1 MMDRPFV
8 DIGEPAWQEAVKLA
22 GDGPLF
28 DYMCRVDF
36 ADGLCRIKLYDR
48 VGDTFGAPILHL
60 EGKADVNSTGSLRG
74 PVYCTAPPHAWAG
87 REVDF
92 RLSPVGSYSATLAIK
107 PAQPGSSVMSFGQ
120 LGGEG
125 LGQQAVQDR
134 ARFSDAAPFL
144 ICTLPE
150 SQVVNLNAGS
160 FANGAVLNIWEREYA
175 DAQHWHLRESAPQS
189 GEFLIINAL
198 SGKAITVENMSPQP
212 GAALVQW
219 EVNSKSNQLWTIEHA
234 HLDATDGRVVFASV
248 AHPELVMDLRGA
260 QTDNGTAIVQW
271 SRNGQFN
278 QAWLIHTIRP

>member
-1 MMDRPFV
+1 MKRPFV
-8 DIGEPAWQEAVKLA
+8 DIGEAAWQEAVTLA
-22 GDGPLF
+22 GDEPLF

-36 ADGLCRIKLYDR
+36 SDGLCRIQFYDR

-60 EGKADVNSTGSLRG
+60 EGKAGASSGGSLLGR
-74 PVYCTAPPHAWAG
+74 VYCTAPPHAWAG

-92 RLSPVGSYSATLAIK
+92 RLSPAGSYGAALAIK
-107 PAQPGSSVMSFGQ
+107 PATPVSSVISFGQ
-120 LGGEG
+120 LSGSG

-134 ARFSDAAPFL
+134 ASFSDAAPFL

-150 SQVVNLNAGS
+150 SQVVNVNAGS
-160 FANGAVLNIWEREYA
+160 FANGAVLNIWEREYS

-198 SGKAITVENMSPQP
+198 SGKAITVENMSSQP

-219 EVNSKSNQLWTIEHA
+219 ELNSKPNQLWRIEHA
-234 HLDATDGRVVFASV
+234 HLDGTDGRVAFAPVS
-248 AHPELVMDLRGA
+248 HPELVMDLRGA
-260 QTDNGTAIVQW
+260 RTDNGTALVQW